1 MPIDDIGSERIKP
14 YDGNHRTFG
23 LFLAGLYFILEESL
37 ILFIVQRLKQF
48 NTYLTLLTLIY

>member
-14 YDGNHRTFG
+14 YDGSHRTFG
-23 LFLAGLYFILEESL
+23 LFLAGLYSILEKSL

>member
-14 YDGNHRTFG
+14 YVGSHRTFG
-23 LFLAGLYFILEESL
+23 LFLAGLYFILEKSL

>member
-1 MPIDDIGSERIKP
+1 MPIDDIGSEIIKP

-23 LFLAGLYFILEESL
+23 LLLAGLYFILEKSL

-48 NTYLTLLTLIY
+48 NTYLSLLTLIY